1 MTKSDLA
8 NLSEVERMTLKNEL
22 PNMIAQ
28 APPIL
33 AKALRNIMQMLSCI
47 NDVNIKSGDKV
58 KFRLDG
64 TTGVVNKINGEL
76 LDVTD
81 EYNVQRAWGINDVDL
96 VEDNKS
102 DKKLIFTDFAKEFEH
117 NADFIEFNRK
127 AVREWVK
134 NIEPKKDEYDIERWT
149 NQDDDTEDI
158 LDRLYTAEW
167 IDYTRNV
174 AKEVL
179 LKIINRYNDYDQ
191 AVGYAVTIATSLSN
205 ELKSR
210 LNHG

>member
-8 NLSEVERMTLKNEL
+8 NLSEVERITLKNEL

-47 NDVNIKSGDKV
+47 HDVNIKSGDKV

-81 EYNVQRAWGINDVDL
+81 EYNVQRAWGVNDVDL
-96 VEDNKS
+96 VEDNKCFKDL
-102 DKKLIFTDFAKEFEH
+102 DKDIDFIARRFAKDSHCVIDAF
-117 NADFIEFNRK
+117 
-127 AVREWVK
+127 VK
-134 NIEPKKDEYDIERWT
+134 DNEPKKDEYDIERWA

-167 IDYTRNV
+167 VDYTRNV

-179 LKIINRYNDYDQ
+179 LKIVNRYNDYDQ
-191 AVGYAVTIATSLSN
+191 AVGYAVNIAMMLSN

>member
-96 VEDNKS
+96 VEDNKCFKDLAKDVDS
-102 DKKLIFTDFAKEFEH
+102 IARRFAKDSRCVIDAF
-117 NADFIEFNRK
+117 
-127 AVREWVK
+127 VK
-134 NIEPKKDEYDIERWT
+134 DNEPKKDEYDIERWT
-149 NQDDDTEDI
+149 NQDDDADDDTEDI

-167 IDYTRNV
+167 VDYTRNV

-191 AVGYAVTIATSLSN
+191 AVSYAVNIAMMLRN